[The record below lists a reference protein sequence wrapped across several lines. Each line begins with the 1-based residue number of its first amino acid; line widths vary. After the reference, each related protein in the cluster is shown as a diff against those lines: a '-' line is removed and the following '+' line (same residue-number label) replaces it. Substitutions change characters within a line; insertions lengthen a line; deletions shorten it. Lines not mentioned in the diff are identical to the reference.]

1 MKKKII
7 TTMLAAAMLT
17 LGATNAY
24 AASPL
29 DGYAVTIHDQTTL
42 AVFAAGKD
50 WPITTWYFYDTD
62 GDVLGSI
69 GNDAVMELAEQ
80 HREQE
85 SINWEYWLPQAFNE
99 YRGVGADIVIS
110 EQTGFDAETLALEVI
125 ELTNAERRKYGLHP
139 LEVDDELMELAQIRA
154 EEVSTKYSHERPDGT
169 RVSKTHRCGENIG
182 ARKTAAIQVEKW
194 MASEGHRHNILLERY
209 KSIGVGCYKS
219 ETGRIYWVQIFK
231 S

>member
-1 MKKKII
+1 MKKKIV
-7 TTMLAAAMLT
+7 TTIFAAAMLT
-17 LGATNAY
+17 AGATSAY

-69 GNDAVMELAEQ
+69 INGAVMKLAEQ
-80 HREQE
+80 HRGQE

-99 YRGVGADIVIS
+99 YRGVGADTIIS
-110 EQTGFDAETLALEVI
+110 EQTGFDAKALALKVV
-125 ELTNAERRKYGLHP
+125 ELTNAERKKRGLHP
-139 LEVDDELMELAQIRA
+139 LEVDDKLMELAQVRA

-169 RVSKTHRCGENIG
+169 RVSETHRCGKI
-182 ARKTAAIQVEKW
+182 
-194 MASEGHRHNILLERY
+194 
-209 KSIGVGCYKS
+209 
-219 ETGRIYWVQIFK
+219 
-231 S
+231 